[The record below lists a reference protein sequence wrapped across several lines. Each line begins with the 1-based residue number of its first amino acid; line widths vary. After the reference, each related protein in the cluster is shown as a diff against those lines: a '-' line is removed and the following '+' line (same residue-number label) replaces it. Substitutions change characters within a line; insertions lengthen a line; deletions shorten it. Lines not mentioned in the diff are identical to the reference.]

1 MLLLLILENDLTLAL
16 ETFNSNQFPSGGLFS
31 FERIVVGFEEKR
43 NGRRRGKARKKA
55 SARGKAAPY

>member
-1 MLLLLILENDLTLAL
+1 MLLLLILENDLILAL

-43 NGRRRGKARKKA
+43 NGRRRGKRKKA